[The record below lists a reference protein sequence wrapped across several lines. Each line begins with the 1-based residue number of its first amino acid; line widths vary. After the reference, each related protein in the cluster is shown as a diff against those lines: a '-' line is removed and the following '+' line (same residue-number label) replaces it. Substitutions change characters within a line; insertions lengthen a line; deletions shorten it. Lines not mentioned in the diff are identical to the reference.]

1 MTGDRPQGAGDRPRA
16 AVIGT
21 GLIGGS
27 IGMALRRQGWW
38 VSGTDRDGARARRA
52 LELGAIDEVAMDP
65 GAAATFIAVPAGA
78 VAGIATAVL
87 FKQDGLSQDGLS
99 QQEERSEQ
107 DGHGAGARRRKAPA
121 GRNGVR
127 VVTDVAGTKE
137 GIVAA
142 VRHSRF
148 VGGHPMAG
156 SEQEGV
162 DGADPELFLGATW
175 VLTPS
180 QHTSGDA
187 YSEVQAIVRLL
198 GANPVAVEPR
208 RHDELVA
215 LVSHTPHLTAAAL
228 MNLAA
233 DAAESD
239 ATLLRLAAGGFRDM
253 TRIAAGHPG
262 IWPDVVADNR
272 DAILSTLDRLTGSLD
287 KVRAIVAAGD
297 RDGLLQLLQRARE
310 GRVNLPTGAPSLT
323 RATEVRLP
331 VPDRPGVIAEVS
343 TLLGGLG
350 VNIFDLE
357 IVHSAEGDRGVMV
370 MIVDASSEEVV
381 HAALAGRGYRTYMR
395 RLEG

>member
-1 MTGDRPQGAGDRPRA
+1 
-16 AVIGT
+16 
-21 GLIGGS
+21 L
-27 IGMALRRQGWW
+27 
-38 VSGTDRDGARARRA
+38 
-52 LELGAIDEVAMDP
+52 
-65 GAAATFIAVPAGA
+65 
-78 VAGIATAVL
+78 
-87 FKQDGLSQDGLS
+87 
-99 QQEERSEQ
+99 
-107 DGHGAGARRRKAPA
+107 
-121 GRNGVR
+121 R

-137 GIVAA
+137 GIVTA
-142 VRHSRF
+142 VGHPRF

-180 QHTSGDA
+180 EQTSGDA
-187 YSEVQAIVRLL
+187 YSQVQAIVRTL

-228 MNLAA
+228 MNLAV
-233 DAAESD
+233 DAASSD

-262 IWPDVVADNR
+262 IWPDVVAANR
-272 DAILSTLDRLTGSLD
+272 SAILSTLDRLTASLD
-287 KVRAIVAAGD
+287 KLRALVAAED
-297 RDGLLQLLQRARE
+297 REGLLELLERARD
-310 GRVNLPTGAPSLT
+310 GRVNLPTGAPSLQ

-370 MIVDASSEEVV
+370 LIVDASAEQVV
-381 HAALAGRGYRTYMR
+381 HAALGERGYRTYMR
-395 RLEG
+395 RLEPGAPAIDGQPAGGRA